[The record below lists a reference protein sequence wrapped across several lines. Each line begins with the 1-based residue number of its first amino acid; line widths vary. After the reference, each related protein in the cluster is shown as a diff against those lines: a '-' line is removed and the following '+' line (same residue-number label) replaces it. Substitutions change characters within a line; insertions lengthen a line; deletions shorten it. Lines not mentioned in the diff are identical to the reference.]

1 MDRYRIELARP
12 EHLPQLAAIE
22 MAAAQVFPPE
32 VVPAAVR
39 AESVPLDVLRA
50 AQSADRIWVALQADA
65 PVGFALL
72 EIVDGEVLLA
82 EIDVHPQHA
91 RQGLGRRLV
100 AAAVDWARARQ
111 LPSISLTTF
120 RDIPWN
126 APFYARL
133 GFRPLATGVLSPAL
147 ASVLA
152 AEAARGLHNRVAMR
166 LDLAAASG

>member
-1 MDRYRIELARP
+1 MERYRIELARP
-12 EHLPQLAAIE
+12 EHLAQLAALE
-22 MAAAQVFPPE
+22 RAAAQVFPPE

-50 AQSADRIWVALQADA
+50 AQSADRLWVALHADA

-100 AAAVDWARARQ
+100 AAVVDWARAGQ
-111 LPSISLTTF
+111 LPSVGLTTF

-126 APFYARL
+126 APFYASL
-133 GFRPLATGVLSPAL
+133 GFRTLAADELSPAL
-147 ASVLA
+147 ASALA
-152 AEAARGLHNRVAMR
+152 AEAARGLRHRVAMR
-166 LDLAAASG
+166 LDLAGASD